1 MSIDSNNY
9 NIFSCLPPIPPS
21 LEESIPPSLE
31 VSFPVSDDSVLV
43 VIQREKRIEP
53 SEALPSSSSSSEEPS
68 IKLQRTM
75 KETHQVYCELF
86 NTDEIPEL
94 AEKESLPLLS
104 KPRKAAFGSFSKDL
118 RQVLFLD
125 KVLSLYEEAI
135 EDPSSY
141 ADVNIKDVE
150 DCKKIQENNLILSA
164 KSILGACA
172 FPS

>member
-31 VSFPVSDDSVLV
+31 VSFPVSDDSVLA

-53 SEALPSSSSSSEEPS
+53 SEASSSSEEPS

-125 KVLSLYEEAI
+125 KVLGLYEEAI

-141 ADVNIKDVE
+141 ADVNIQDVE
-150 DCKKIQENNLILSA
+150 DCKKIQEKNLILSA